1 MKYLLYYKWALD
13 FKQLQYLLRIMDIQ
27 GENKYGDAFFNIIVF
42 FQCPI
47 HGYYLVIAND
57 YCVKFL

>member
-27 GENKYGDAFFNIIVF
+27 GENKYGDAFFWYYCIF
-42 FQCPI
+42 I

>member
-1 MKYLLYYKWALD
+1 
-13 FKQLQYLLRIMDIQ
+13 MDIQ